1 MFCPSCGEKNPD
13 GAKFCAKC
21 GASLAPAA
29 GSTAAPA
36 QQAAPAA
43 APALRRRH
51 VPIVAIIVAVVA
63 VLGAIGAGVWFAF
76 FSPWPID
83 ENSFPDP
90 ALRAVVAATA
100 DTDHNGEL
108 SRDEGRALT
117 ALSVEGATSIE
128 GLGGYFPNLAQLTVT
143 GGALTSLDV
152 SDLPALA
159 SLDAASEP
167 LPSLDVSA
175 NPELSALRVPDST
188 QVTGLDATTL
198 HESWVVSSV
207 EERYDTGY
215 ATTYSVERD
224 AQGRVTGRRV
234 TDGEEESW
242 WSYDYDDQGR
252 LASET
257 ESMAYDDGDE
267 SVTTYG
273 YDDAGNL
280 TSVESYDG
288 VFAYYYAYDDQGRLS
303 TMDMGGVNDPT
314 SRTTYVYDE
323 AGHLGSSTYRYKS
336 QTGMRTDFSYDDQG
350 NLVSAAEFDETLG
363 EPYQT
368 VAYQRDARGNVTRV
382 TYDVAPSYQD
392 GNWSPV
398 DFGYDDA
405 GRVVSARA
413 TLYGSTYSASVTYD
427 ERGNV
432 AQVTDGVEGGRTT
445 TFTPSYTRFFV
456 AEDGREPDSGIAVN
470 VEYVPLI
477 GAQRTSLVNVWATP
491 AVLPD
496 PNPMAQ
502 PGESMVLLY

>member
-43 APALRRRH
+43 APTPCRH

-117 ALSVEGATSIE
+117 TLSVEGATSIE

-143 GGALTSLDV
+143 GGTLTSLDV

-159 SLDAASEP
+159 SLDAASE
-167 LPSLDVSA
+167 A
-175 NPELSALRVPDST
+175 AALARRLGQPRARRAARA
-188 QVTGLDATTL
+188 GLDAGHGPRRHHAPREL
-198 HESWVVSSV
+198 GRR
-207 EERYDTGY
+207 ERGG
-215 ATTYSVERD
+215 ALRHGLRD
-224 AQGRVTGRRV
+224 HLLRRARRSGPGVTGRRV

-303 TMDMGGVNDPT
+303 TMDMGGVNDPH
-314 SRTTYVYDE
+314 E
-323 AGHLGSSTYRYKS
+323 PHHLR
-336 QTGMRTDFSYDDQG
+336 
-350 NLVSAAEFDETLG
+350 L
-363 EPYQT
+363 
-368 VAYQRDARGNVTRV
+368 
-382 TYDVAPSYQD
+382 
-392 GNWSPV
+392 
-398 DFGYDDA
+398 
-405 GRVVSARA
+405 
-413 TLYGSTYSASVTYD
+413 
-427 ERGNV
+427 
-432 AQVTDGVEGGRTT
+432 
-445 TFTPSYTRFFV
+445 
-456 AEDGREPDSGIAVN
+456 
-470 VEYVPLI
+470 
-477 GAQRTSLVNVWATP
+477 
-491 AVLPD
+491 
-496 PNPMAQ
+496 
-502 PGESMVLLY
+502 